1 MATLSEAPHGIEGA
15 EHWLS
20 LARHTPLAVVSDLD
34 GTLVPFAST
43 PAQAKISDRLAE
55 LLRKLAAAPGVRL
68 AVASGRTRESLEGA
82 LGRVPGLLLIAEH
95 GGWRRADGAWQP
107 CIEPELGPLA
117 ALSDSLAA
125 IAARYRGAW
134 IERKTWSLAVHARPV
149 RRSERAGL
157 LVEAASRIDAW
168 LSTCSGYER
177 LNGVEL
183 VEVRPTRVRKS
194 LAISWMKDRAPHGE
208 RIVALGDDVTDEDLF
223 RALGP
228 ADEAVLV
235 GERGRA
241 TAARWTLP
249 DAGTTIS
256 FMEWL
261 LAARAEEPTPPP
273 AWLPEPVVPLPR
285 RRRAR
290 KSEPYQLLAVSN
302 RLPDLRS
309 PAGPQLSAGR
319 NVGGL
324 VSALAPALE
333 KRQGLWLGWSG
344 RVCPGDSAGP
354 VGLKE
359 DAAPRLAWVDFPQ
372 AWVEEYYNGFS
383 NRTLW
388 PLFHS
393 FPSKVQFCERSWTTY
408 AKVNEA
414 FAAMVVDL
422 VPPEA
427 TVWVHDYHLLLLG
440 RALRARGH
448 KGPIGHFLHIP
459 FPSADLLRILHW
471 AEEVLEAALEYD
483 LLGFQTQRDLDNFRH
498 AAGSLPSTR
507 IADDAVMYRNRR
519 IRLGRFPI
527 GIVPEQ
533 YEPVDA
539 ESSVEIRSLLEAV
552 APAKLILGVD
562 RLDYSKGIVERL
574 KAFGHMLELRPDLR
588 GRVSLVQISV
598 PSRADIP
605 DYAEQR
611 SLVEAVVG
619 RINGELGDGRWVP
632 IRYLYRSYQ
641 RPQLAQL
648 YRAADVGY
656 VTPLRDGMNLV
667 AKEYVAAQDAASP
680 GVLVLSRFAGAA
692 EELYDAVL
700 TNPYHTDGMARDL
713 ARALDMQLAERQERH
728 RKLRAAVERSTA
740 VTWAEEFLQTLEACR
755 VSW

>member
-1 MATLSEAPHGIEGA
+1 MVTLSEAPLGIGGA

-20 LARHTPLAVVSDLD
+20 LARHTPLAIVSDLD

-43 PAQAKISDRLAE
+43 PAQAVVSDRLAE
-55 LLRKLAAAPGVRL
+55 LLRKLASAPGVRL

-82 LGRVPGLLLIAEH
+82 LGRIPGLLLVAEH
-95 GGWRRADGAWQP
+95 GGWKRADGAWQP
-107 CIEPELGPLA
+107 CIEPDLGPLST
-117 ALSDSLAA
+117 LSDALAA

-134 IERKTWSLAVHARPV
+134 IERKTWSLAVHSRPV

-157 LVEAASRIDAW
+157 LVEAAAQMDAW
-168 LSTCSGYER
+168 LAGKPGFER
-177 LNGVEL
+177 LNGADL
-183 VEVRPTRVRKS
+183 VEVRPSRVRKS

-208 RIVALGDDVTDEDLF
+208 RMVALGDDVTDEDLF

-249 DAGTTIS
+249 DAEATLS

-261 LAARAEEPTPPP
+261 LAARSEEPTPRPP
-273 AWLPEPVVPLPR
+273 WLPEPIIPIAR
-285 RRRAR
+285 RRRTR
-290 KSEPYQLLAVSN
+290 KAETYQLLAVSN

-309 PAGPQLSAGR
+309 ATGPPGR

-324 VSALAPALE
+324 VSALEPALE
-333 KRQGLWLGWSG
+333 RRKGLWLGWSG
-344 RVCPGDSAGP
+344 RVCPGDTAGP

-359 DAAPRLAWVDFPQ
+359 DGAPRLAWVDFPQ
-372 AWVEEYYNGFS
+372 SWIEEYYNGFS

-388 PLFHS
+388 PLFHG
-393 FPSKVQFCERSWTTY
+393 FPSKVQIREKSWETY
-408 AKVNEA
+408 SKVNDA

-427 TVWVHDYHLLLLG
+427 TIWVHDYHLLLLA

-459 FPSADLLRILHW
+459 FPSADLLRILHS
-471 AEEVLEAALEYD
+471 AEEVLESVLEYD
-483 LLGFQTQRDLDNFRH
+483 LLGFQTQRDLENFRH
-498 AAGSLPSTR
+498 AAGALPSTR
-507 IADDAVMYRNRR
+507 VADDAVSYRDRR
-519 IRLGRFPI
+519 VRLGKFPI

-539 ESSVEIRSLLEAV
+539 DSSVEIRSLLEAI

-574 KAFGHMLELRPDLR
+574 NAFGRLLEMRPELR
-588 GRVSLVQISV
+588 GRVSLVQVSV

-667 AKEYVAAQDAASP
+667 AKEFVAAQDAASP

-692 EELYDAVL
+692 EELHDAVL
-700 TNPYHTDGMARDL
+700 TNPYHMEGMARDL
-713 ARALDMQLAERQERH
+713 ARALDMPLDERRERH
-728 RKLRAAVERSTA
+728 RKLRAVVERSTA
-740 VTWAEEFLQTLEACR
+740 VTWAEEFLRTLEACR
-755 VSW
+755 VSR